1 MQIQAKALLTDDFGK
16 DLASVEALI
25 RRHDELERDL
35 TAIESKL
42 EVQAIDILLIL
53 DCLVIYYYSIPCKQV
68 CPLPMYQ
75 FQRVNVTPSTHTN

>member
-1 MQIQAKALLTDDFGK
+1 MQAKALLTDDFGK

-42 EVQAIDILLIL
+42 EVQAINILLIL
-53 DCLVIYYYSIPCKQV
+53 DCLVIYYYYSNPYKQV

-75 FQRVNVTPSTHTN
+75 FQRVNVTPFMHAN